1 MLWGFDWQRRDKIVW
16 KATGRDALDSKLQC
30 ANNVYSFARTVSLW
44 AQLDLQRTQTSVQ
57 DVTFIFK
64 NRDLITDMRPV
75 WWFSFVITLNM
86 MLQTTCT
93 MQMCYIRRL
102 KKQNSHSF
110 PPLFNQHF
118 NPKETKKIIF
128 DIVNFP
134 KKALFMIKL
143 LWRIIVVVTAPSSFC
158 HKTYVNIVIN
168 M

>member
-75 WWFSFVITLNM
+75 WWFSFVNAKHNVSDHLHNAHVLYTPV
-86 MLQTTCT
+86 
-93 MQMCYIRRL
+93 

-110 PPLFNQHF
+110 CPLFNQHF
-118 NPKETKKIIF
+118 NPKETKKIIL

-134 KKALFMIKL
+134 KRTLFMIKL
-143 LWRIIVVVTAPSSFC
+143 LWRIIVVVTVPSSFC
-158 HKTYVNIVIN
+158 HKTYCMLILL
-168 M
+168 